1 MESAS
6 KYFPEFFVFLGVQ
19 EWNFPCMGNQI
30 FIQRLEYVLCK
41 IL

>member
-6 KYFPEFFVFLGVQ
+6 KYFPELSILLGVQ

-30 FIQRLEYVLCK
+30 FIQRLEYVLCQ